1 MSRARFARYGVN
13 KGVTEADYEIPNV
26 TVAQPT
32 FLEGNR
38 EALIAVVLMS
48 HTAHIPS
55 HRKPRRSASK
65 LALRAGVAG
74 GVLGTIAVA
83 GAAGPA
89 NAEPVTETI
98 EMPTLGSLETGT
110 GLASAVA
117 ASAEAS
123 QQEALDQSLQTQ
135 ENLALQKAAKE
146 AKKAKAEADRK
157 AAAEKA
163 EKARLKA
170 EAEAKAEQE
179 RKDAQE
185 RASRTSE
192 RTQLTST
199 SASGDSSDSGS
210 SAGSGESQ
218 TQAPSGSAAA
228 IVAFA
233 RAQVGDS
240 YVTGGTGPNSWDCS
254 GLVQAAY
261 RQAGIDLPRISYD
274 QSSMGTSVSLSNLQ
288 PGDILYWGSRSG
300 SYHVAIYVGGGNY
313 VGAQNS
319 STGVVERSL
328 DWDMPSGAVRLL

>member
-1 MSRARFARYGVN
+1 
-13 KGVTEADYEIPNV
+13 
-26 TVAQPT
+26 
-32 FLEGNR
+32 
-38 EALIAVVLMS
+38 MS

-74 GVLGTIAVA
+74 GVLSTIAVA

-98 EMPTLGSLETGT
+98 EMPTLGSLGT
-110 GLASAVA
+110 DLSSAVA

-123 QQEALDQSLQTQ
+123 QQEALGQSLEAQ
-135 ENLALQKAAKE
+135 EATALQKAAKE

-157 AAAEKA
+157 AEAERA
-163 EKARLKA
+163 EKARQ
-170 EAEAKAEQE
+170 EAEAKAERE
-179 RKDAQE
+179 RAEAEARAEAQA
-185 RASRTSE
+185 RASRDAA

-199 SASGDSSDSGS
+199 SASGSSGSSASDSSSGSSSSGSSSSDSGS
-210 SAGSGESQ
+210 SNDSGSSSASDSSS
-218 TQAPSGSAAA
+218 TQAPSGTAAS

-233 RAQVGDS
+233 RAQVGDA

-261 RQAGIDLPRISYD
+261 AAAGIDLPRISYQ
-274 QSSMGTSVSLSNLQ
+274 QSSMGTSVSLGNLQ

-300 SYHVAIYVGGGNY
+300 SYHVAIYVGGGKY

-328 DWDMPSGAVRLL
+328 DWDPPSGAVRVL

>member
-1 MSRARFARYGVN
+1 
-13 KGVTEADYEIPNV
+13 
-26 TVAQPT
+26 
-32 FLEGNR
+32 
-38 EALIAVVLMS
+38 MS
-48 HTAHIPS
+48 HSAHIPS

-98 EMPTLGSLETGT
+98 EMPTLGSLETGA

-123 QQEALDQSLQTQ
+123 QQEALDQSLQSQ

-146 AKKAKAEADRK
+146 AKKAKSEADRK

-163 EKARLKA
+163 EKARLQA
-170 EAEAKAEQE
+170 EAEAKAERE
-179 RKDAQE
+179 RKEAQE

-192 RTQLTST
+192 RTQLAST
-199 SASGDSSDSGS
+199 SAGDDGGS
-210 SAGSGESQ
+210 STGSGESD

-261 RQAGIDLPRISYD
+261 RQAGIDLPRISYE

-328 DWDMPSGAVRLL
+328 DWDTPSGAVRLL

>member
-1 MSRARFARYGVN
+1 
-13 KGVTEADYEIPNV
+13 
-26 TVAQPT
+26 
-32 FLEGNR
+32 
-38 EALIAVVLMS
+38 MS

-98 EMPTLGSLETGT
+98 EMPTLGSLDAAG

-123 QQEALDQSLQTQ
+123 QQEALDQSLQSL
-135 ENLALQKAAKE
+135 EDSALQKAAKE
-146 AKKAKAEADRK
+146 AKKAKAEAERK
-157 AAAEKA
+157 AAAERA
-163 EKARLKA
+163 EEARLKA
-170 EAEAKAEQE
+170 EQE
-179 RKDAQE
+179 RQE
-185 RASRTSE
+185 AAARASRDAA
-192 RTQLTST
+192 RTQLST
-199 SASGDSSDSGS
+199 QSSSDDGGSSSDSGS
-210 SAGSGESQ
+210 TASESDSQ

-233 RAQVGDS
+233 KAQIGDA
-240 YVTGGTGPNSWDCS
+240 YVSGGTGPNSWDCS

-261 RQAGIDLPRISYD
+261 RAAGIDLPRISYE

-300 SYHVAIYVGGGNY
+300 SYHVAIYVGGGQY
-313 VGAQNS
+313 VGAQNPS
-319 STGVVERSL
+319 SGVVQHSM
-328 DWDMPSGAVRLL
+328 DWDTPSGAVRIL

>member
-1 MSRARFARYGVN
+1 
-13 KGVTEADYEIPNV
+13 
-26 TVAQPT
+26 
-32 FLEGNR
+32 
-38 EALIAVVLMS
+38 MS

-74 GVLGTIAVA
+74 GVLSTIAVA

-98 EMPTLGSLETGT
+98 EMPTLGSLGT
-110 GLASAVA
+110 DLSSAVA

-123 QQEALDQSLQTQ
+123 QQEALGQSLEAQ
-135 ENLALQKAAKE
+135 ETAALQKAAKE

-157 AAAEKA
+157 AEAERA
-163 EKARLKA
+163 EKARQ
-170 EAEAKAEQE
+170 EAEAKAERE
-179 RKDAQE
+179 RAEAEARAEAQA
-185 RASRTSE
+185 RASRDSA

-199 SASGDSSDSGS
+199 SASDSSGSSGSSASDSGS
-210 SAGSGESQ
+210 SASDSGSSSSASDS
-218 TQAPSGSAAA
+218 TQAPSGTAAA

-233 RAQVGDS
+233 RAQVGDA

-261 RQAGIDLPRISYD
+261 ANAGIDLPRISYQ
-274 QSSMGTSVSLSNLQ
+274 QSSMGSSVSLSNLQ

-300 SYHVAIYVGGGNY
+300 SYHVAIYVGGGKY

-328 DWDMPSGAVRLL
+328 DWDPPSGAVRLL